1 MLTVLTFARVYSR
14 CLARKDAI
22 LLTVLFFFAKKS
34 SQKVCVFPDKCVPLH
49 SQIRNEAQNKH
60 RGVEQLVARQAH
72 NLEVTCSS
80 RVSAT
85 ILKRCKEIP
94 YTSFSFVVRLLLV
107 SRSVWA
113 DVCLTQ
119 LVIKKLVSFCRK
131 STVCLQMVSS
141 PLVSLSI
148 TEVVSLH
155 FTSKSSNN
163 RFGVVCL
170 MIPFR
175 LCGNLT
181 EVGSLGS
188 LLASIFFVNMR
199 SFCLVTSSTWELRVS
214 DFHQFI
220 TLITHNLIT

>member
-1 MLTVLTFARVYSR
+1 MCTFA
-14 CLARKDAI
+14 LAIRKWGA
-22 LLTVLFFFAKKS
+22 
-34 SQKVCVFPDKCVPLH
+34 
-49 SQIRNEAQNKH
+49 NKH

-94 YTSFSFVVRLLLV
+94 YTSFSFVVRLLLLV
-107 SRSVWA
+107 GRSVWA

-155 FTSKSSNN
+155 FISKSSNN
-163 RFGVVCL
+163 RFGFVCL

-199 SFCLVTSSTWELRVS
+199 SFCLVSSLTWVLRLS
-214 DFHQFI
+214 DIHQSI